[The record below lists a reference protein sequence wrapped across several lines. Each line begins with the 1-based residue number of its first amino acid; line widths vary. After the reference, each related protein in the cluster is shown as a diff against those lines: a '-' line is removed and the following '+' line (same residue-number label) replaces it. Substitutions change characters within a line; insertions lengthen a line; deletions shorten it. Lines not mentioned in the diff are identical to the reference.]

1 MKTSIQK
8 GHCQVCGSV
17 QRIHNNGTNKIFNH
31 GFTRSG
37 GFGYWTS
44 APCWGSSH
52 QALEISCDIVEDTI
66 ARAYDI
72 IEKIQVRVTAQEE
85 ETADMKWYVIG
96 TDRKHNVKK
105 YDAVH
110 LSMNWSAITA
120 ITFIYLKLT
129 NTPFYFSAMGWLS
142 IQGRAIILKHIYFNV
157 ITLPLVRSAKMCV
170 AVSKREVNE
179 YIGCGVSPEKI
190 VYIPNGIES
199 AEFEK
204 DDGGAHFRKKY
215 NIDKRPII
223 FFIGRI
229 DLIKGPDILLRA
241 FGKICNDFPSYQL
254 IIAGNNL
261 GYLSTIKSECK
272 ALKLVNKVTFLG
284 PIIGEDKVSAYH
296 SAKLVVIP
304 SRFDSMTIVALEA
317 AASSAA
323 ILITKE
329 CDFSE
334 LALASSG
341 IEVNANE
348 VEVEEGIR
356 LALSSKVD
364 LKKLGNNAKNF
375 VLNNYDWNI
384 RRNGNAGWA

>member
-1 MKTSIQK
+1 MKILNVIMNIDPYN
-8 GHCQVCGSV
+8 GGGSV
-17 QRIHNNGTNKIFNH
+17 ERICQLSKYIGLHGHTCTLLTTKKGFNKS
-31 GFTRSG
+31 R
-37 GFGYWTS
+37 
-44 APCWGSSH
+44 AAKLGSISIV
-52 QALEISCDIVEDTI
+52 ALPYISDRFIVPLKLITWLFKN
-66 ARAYDI
+66 AKNYD
-72 IEKIQVRVTAQEE
+72 V
-85 ETADMKWYVIG
+85 
-96 TDRKHNVKK
+96 
-105 YDAVH
+105 VH

-317 AASSAA
+317 AASSSA

-334 LALASSG
+334 LALASAG

-348 VEVEEGIR
+348 TEVGEGIR
-356 LALSSKVD
+356 LALSSKID
-364 LKKLGNNAKNF
+364 LKKLGNNAKKF
-375 VLNNYDWNI
+375 VLKNYDWNI
-384 RRNGNAGWA
+384 IAHKFINIFSK

>member
-1 MKTSIQK
+1 MKILNVIMNIDPYN
-8 GHCQVCGSV
+8 GGGSV
-17 QRIHNNGTNKIFNH
+17 ERICQLSKFIGLNGHSCTLLTTKKGFNKD
-31 GFTRSG
+31 R
-37 GFGYWTS
+37 
-44 APCWGSSH
+44 AAKLGSINIVT
-52 QALEISCDIVEDTI
+52 LPYISDRFIVPFKLITWLF
-66 ARAYDI
+66 
-72 IEKIQVRVTAQEE
+72 K
-85 ETADMKWYVIG
+85 
-96 TDRKHNVKK
+96 NVKN
-105 YDAVH
+105 YDAIH
-110 LSMNWSAITA
+110 LSMNWSLITA

-142 IQGRAIILKHIYFNV
+142 IQGRAIILKHIYFNL

-170 AVSKREVNE
+170 AVSKREIND

-204 DDGGAHFRKKY
+204 DDGGAHFRKKF
-215 NIDKRPII
+215 NIDTRPII

-229 DLIKGPDILLRA
+229 DPIKGPDILLRA
-241 FGKICNDFPSYQL
+241 FGNICNDFPNYQL

-261 GYLSTIKSECK
+261 GYLSTIKNECK
-272 ALKLVNKVTFLG
+272 TLKLENKVTFLG
-284 PIIGEDKVSAYH
+284 PIWGEDKVSAYH

-317 AASSAA
+317 AASSSA

-348 VEVEEGIR
+348 AGVEEGIR
-356 LALSSKVD
+356 LALSSKID
-364 LKKLGNNAKNF
+364 LKKLGNNAKKF
-375 VLNNYDWNI
+375 VLKNYDWNI
-384 RRNGNAGWA
+384 IAHKFINIFSK

>member
-1 MKTSIQK
+1 MKILNVIMNIDPYN
-8 GHCQVCGSV
+8 GGGSV
-17 QRIHNNGTNKIFNH
+17 ERICQLSKYIGLHGHTCTLLTTKKGFNKS
-31 GFTRSG
+31 R
-37 GFGYWTS
+37 
-44 APCWGSSH
+44 AAKLGSISIV
-52 QALEISCDIVEDTI
+52 ALPYISDRFIVPLKLITWLFKN
-66 ARAYDI
+66 AKNYD
-72 IEKIQVRVTAQEE
+72 V
-85 ETADMKWYVIG
+85 
-96 TDRKHNVKK
+96 
-105 YDAVH
+105 VH

-129 NTPFYFSAMGWLS
+129 NKPFYFSAMGWLR
-142 IQGRAIILKHIYFNV
+142 IEGRSVLLKRIYRVF
-157 ITLPLVRSAKMCV
+157 ITLPLIRSAKTCI
-170 AVSKREVNE
+170 AVSKREVND
-179 YIGCGVSPEKI
+179 YIACGVSSNKI

-204 DDGGAHFRKKY
+204 DDGGAHFIKKY
-215 NIDKRPII
+215 NIDTRPII
-223 FFIGRI
+223 LFIGRI

-241 FGKICNDFPSYQL
+241 FGNICNDFSNYQL
-254 IIAGNNL
+254 IIAGNDL
-261 GYLSTIKSECK
+261 GYLSTIKDECK
-272 ALKLVNKVTFLG
+272 ALQLDNKVTFLG
-284 PIIGEDKVSAYH
+284 PIIGQDKLSAYH

-384 RRNGNAGWA
+384 ISHKFINLFSK